1 MSLSF
6 TGAAQGGVMVGA
18 SAPAGPEVVELRGGT
33 LSMLSTGAAQGGV
46 GEGASALAGPGFW
59 LDNNKQES
67 FNKNVSWFSKK

>member
-33 LSMLSTGAAQGGV
+33 LSMLSTGAAQGGWV
-46 GEGASALAGPGFW
+46 RGRVRLQGPG
-59 LDNNKQES
+59 LG
-67 FNKNVSWFSKK
+67 

>member
-33 LSMLSTGAAQGGV
+33 LSMLSTGAAQGGWMRGRV
-46 GEGASALAGPGFW
+46 RLQGPG
-59 LDNNKQES
+59 LG
-67 FNKNVSWFSKK
+67 